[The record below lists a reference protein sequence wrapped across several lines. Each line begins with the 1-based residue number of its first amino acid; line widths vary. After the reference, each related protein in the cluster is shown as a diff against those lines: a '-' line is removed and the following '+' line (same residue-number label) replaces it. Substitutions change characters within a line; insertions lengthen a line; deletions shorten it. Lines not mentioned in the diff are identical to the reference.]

1 MFSKIFIT
9 ALIIFLAYLV
19 LRSRGRRV
27 AATKAEAVEAPPPV
41 VSPRLVAYIFL
52 GVVAASGGLIYW
64 LEWLDDRQV
73 ITIRVI
79 NSRTGEAVTYQAH
92 KGKIRG
98 RRFETVDGRE
108 VTIADVDRVEMLE
121 P

>member
-1 MFSKIFIT
+1 MFSKILIT
-9 ALIIFLAYLV
+9 ALIIFLAYLI
-19 LRSRGRRV
+19 LRGRGRRV
-27 AATKAEAVEAPPPV
+27 AAVRAQAVGEPPV
-41 VSPRLVAYIFL
+41 VSPRLVAYVFL
-52 GVVAASGGLIYW
+52 GVAVVTGAAVYW
-64 LEWLDDRQV
+64 LEWSDDRQV
-73 ITIRVI
+73 INIRVI

-121 P
+121 E